1 MKTMIATAAR
11 PMLIGLGVIL
21 AIDLVVLGMFLRWA
35 YVEHANVTE
44 SMLYGQLLYS
54 SVDGSLMEIWGYLKE
69 LTIIGLALY
78 AFLHAKELFYAA
90 YALLFLVVLA
100 DDSLRLH
107 EHFGAVLSQYAVI
120 GPHGEILAQAI
131 LSGIPLALTLLGM
144 VRLARDRIAPALM
157 LLFGFCVTAFFAVVI
172 DKLHEMLIGAAH
184 FQTISTLVEDGGE
197 LISLTLILAIWG
209 IFGRM
214 IVPHVPGS
222 MMPQDALEVA

>member
-44 SMLYGQLLYS
+44 SILYGQLLYS

-107 EHFGAVLSQYAVI
+107 EHFGAV
-120 GPHGEILAQAI
+120 
-131 LSGIPLALTLLGM
+131 
-144 VRLARDRIAPALM
+144 
-157 LLFGFCVTAFFAVVI
+157 
-172 DKLHEMLIGAAH
+172 
-184 FQTISTLVEDGGE
+184 
-197 LISLTLILAIWG
+197 
-209 IFGRM
+209 
-214 IVPHVPGS
+214 
-222 MMPQDALEVA
+222 